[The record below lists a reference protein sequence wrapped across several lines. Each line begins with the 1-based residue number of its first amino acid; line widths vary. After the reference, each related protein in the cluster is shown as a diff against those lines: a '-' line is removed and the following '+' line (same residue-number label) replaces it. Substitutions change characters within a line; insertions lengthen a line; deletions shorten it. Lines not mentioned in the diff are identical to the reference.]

1 MYKKCLLVLA
11 AMLLAA
17 AMIGCQCSGNVT
29 TPSPGPTT
37 TGNVPSILPSLSAS
51 PDLSASPGL
60 STSPDLSTSPGVST
74 SPDGGSATIPDF
86 TAGKEVDEKEVPEI
100 VEAIREQFKDGEIKS
115 IKHATQDE
123 KQVYAV
129 EVKTGSTTQTV
140 YVLPDG
146 TLLPN
151 GGNGNGNN
159 GGTSGNGSGGN
170 GSGNS

>member
-29 TPSPGPTT
+29 TPSPGPTS
-37 TGNVPSILPSLSAS
+37 TGAVPSIPPS
-51 PDLSASPGL
+51 LSASPGL
-60 STSPDLSTSPGVST
+60 STSPELSTSPSVSS
-74 SPDGGSATIPDF
+74 SPDGGSATIPGF

-100 VEAIREQFKDGEIKS
+100 VQAIREKFKDGEIKS

-151 GGNGNGNN
+151 GGSDNGN
-159 GGTSGNGSGGN
+159 TGGN
-170 GSGNS
+170 R

>member
-29 TPSPGPTT
+29 TPSPAPT
-37 TGNVPSILPSLSAS
+37 GAVPSMQPA
-51 PDLSASPGL
+51 LSASPGL
-60 STSPDLSTSPGVST
+60 SASPNLSASPDISASPNA

-100 VEAIREQFKDGEIKS
+100 VEAVREQFKDGEIKS
-115 IKHATQDE
+115 IKHAMQDE

-129 EVKTGSTTQTV
+129 EIKTGSTTETV

-151 GGNGNGNN
+151 GGNGNGGTGST
-159 GGTSGNGSGGN
+159 GGSGSGGSGSNN
-170 GSGNS
+170 G